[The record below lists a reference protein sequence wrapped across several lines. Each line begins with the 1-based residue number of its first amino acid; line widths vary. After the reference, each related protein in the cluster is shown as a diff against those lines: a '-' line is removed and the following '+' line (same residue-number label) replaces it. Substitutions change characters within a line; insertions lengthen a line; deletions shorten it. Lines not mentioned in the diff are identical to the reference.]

1 MTAKSKSKAE
11 SQAVRTRSKLSDLC
25 LSILRDHPYSKSL
38 CEPRRKVCILK
49 MAKISK
55 GHSSEKSTESVII
68 KSWLYWL

>member
-38 CEPRRKVCILK
+38 CEPVYLKWQKSAKDTVQRRVQSL
-49 MAKISK
+49 
-55 GHSSEKSTESVII
+55 
-68 KSWLYWL
+68 